1 MIYQL
6 PPEHVLVLRT
16 SNKDRISY
24 GDFQWPESGPVE
36 APDWNQEPICGRGLH
51 GALWGEGDGALFN
64 WVEDATWQVV
74 EVLFKD
80 IVDLG
85 GKIKFPQGNVVFSG
99 SREGATNF
107 LLANGGF
114 GRAVIGAK
122 MSNLNPNGHV
132 LVGYRGTATVGDWGK
147 ATAGAY
153 GTANAGNR
161 GTANAGREGTANA
174 GREGTANAGREGTAN
189 AGDLGTATAGDY
201 GKANAGDYGKAT
213 AGFGGTANV
222 GDWGTANAGEGGTA
236 TAGYNGTANAGFGGT
251 ATAGIWGKATA
262 GDYGT
267 VNALDYGTANAGI
280 GGKISIDY
288 WDGTRSRTKGGYI
301 GEDGLEP
308 NTPYKLDETFNFVK
322 A

>member
-1 MIYQL
+1 MYQL
-6 PPEHVLVLRT
+6 PEDHALVLRT
-16 SNKDRISY
+16 SDVNRISHN
-24 GDFQWPESGPVE
+24 GFQWPESGPVE
-36 APDWNQEPICGRGLH
+36 APDWNQEPICGGGLH
-51 GALWGEGDGALFN
+51 GALWGEGNGSLFN
-64 WVEDATWQVV
+64 WDGDATWQVV
-74 EVLFKD
+74 EVLEKD
-80 IVDLG
+80 IVDLE
-85 GKIKFPQGNVVFSG
+85 GKVKFPRGNVIFSG
-99 SREGATNF
+99 DQQGATNF
-107 LLANGGF
+107 ILANGVF
-114 GRAVIGAK
+114 GRAVIGAGV
-122 MSNLNPNGHV
+122 SNLSPYNHV
-132 LVGYRGTATVGDWGK
+132 LAGYKGTAT
-147 ATAGAY
+147 
-153 GTANAGNR
+153 
-161 GTANAGREGTANA
+161 
-174 GREGTANAGREGTAN
+174 
-189 AGDLGTATAGDY
+189 
-201 GKANAGDYGKAT
+201 AGDYGKAT